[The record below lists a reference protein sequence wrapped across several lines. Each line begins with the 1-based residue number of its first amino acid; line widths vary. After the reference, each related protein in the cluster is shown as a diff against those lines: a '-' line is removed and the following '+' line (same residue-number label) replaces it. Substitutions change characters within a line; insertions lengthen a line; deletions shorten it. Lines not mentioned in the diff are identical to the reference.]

1 MTSLP
6 DARSVMDLVRLPAV
20 LSVPGDCLLGHAS
33 AGAPGN
39 AARTAGLAGSS
50 CLLYLGGMA
59 LNDYAD
65 RDVDAV
71 ERPQRPIPSGRVQPG
86 FALRLA
92 QALTAA
98 GVITAGLA
106 GGRRSLAVAVPLA
119 ATIWAYDLALKNT
132 PAGPVAMAGC
142 RALDVL
148 LGASPAAI
156 SSALAPAAVVGGH
169 TFAVTVVSRH
179 EAAGGSRAV
188 GRGAVCAA
196 TVVTVAA
203 GAFAVRRLRG
213 TPRARA
219 LAPGAAA
226 LLAVYAS
233 SFGRASVEATRD
245 PSATRLQRVV
255 GAGVL
260 GLIPLEAAMLAGTGR
275 PATAGGVATLWPLAR
290 QLSRR
295 RSVT

>member
-1 MTSLP
+1 MTR
-6 DARSVMDLVRLPAV
+6 DAGRPFSHGPRPPPCGAQRPWGLTSRSCERQ
-20 LSVPGDCLLGHAS
+20 
-33 AGAPGN
+33 GARR
-39 AARTAGLAGSS
+39 ARRERSGLAGSS

-71 ERPQRPIPSGRVQPG
+71 ERPQRPIPSGRVQAD

-98 GVITAGLA
+98 GVVTAGLA

-156 SSALAPAAVVGGH
+156 APALAPAAVVGGH
-169 TFAVTVVSRH
+169 TLAVTVVSRH
-179 EAAGGSRAV
+179 EAAGGSPAV
-188 GRGAVCAA
+188 GRGAACAA
-196 TVVTVAA
+196 AAVTAAA
-203 GAFAVRRLRG
+203 GAFAIRRLRG
-213 TPRARA
+213 APRVRA
-219 LAPGAAA
+219 LAPA
-226 LLAVYAS
+226 
-233 SFGRASVEATRD
+233 
-245 PSATRLQRVV
+245 
-255 GAGVL
+255 
-260 GLIPLEAAMLAGTGR
+260 R
-275 PATAGGVATLWPLAR
+275 PACSP
-290 QLSRR
+290 SMRR
-295 RSVT
+295 RSDALPSTRRGTRAHHACSAWSAPGCSASSPSRPPCSSAPGARPQPAGSRPSGHSRAS

>member
-1 MTSLP
+1 MTALP
-6 DARSVMDLVRLPAV
+6 DARSLMDLVRLPAV
-20 LSVPGDCLLGHAS
+20 LSVPGDSLLGHAS
-33 AGAPGN
+33 ARAP
-39 AARTAGLAGSS
+39 ASPARTVGLAGSS

-65 RDVDAV
+65 RDIDAV
-71 ERPQRPIPSGRVQPG
+71 ERPQRPIPSGRVPAD

-106 GGRRSLAVAVPLA
+106 GGRRALLVAVPLA

-148 LGASPAAI
+148 LGASPASIAP
-156 SSALAPAAVVGGH
+156 ALAPAAVVGGH
-169 TFAVTVVSRH
+169 TLAVTVVSRH
-179 EAAGGSRAV
+179 EVAGAGPAV
-188 GRGAVCAA
+188 GRGAACAA
-196 TVVTVAA
+196 AAVTAAA
-203 GAFAVRRLRG
+203 GAFAARRLRG

-219 LAPGAAA
+219 LAPGSAA
-226 LLAVYAS
+226 LLGVYAS
-233 SFGRASVEATRD
+233 SFGRAALDAARD
-245 PSATRLQRVV
+245 PSAKRLQRVV

-260 GLIPLEAAMLAGTGR
+260 GLIPLESAMLVGAGS
-275 PATAGGVATLWPLAR
+275 PAAAGGVATLWPVAR
-290 QLSRR
+290 ELSRR

>member
-1 MTSLP
+1 MTPMP
-6 DARSVMDLVRLPAV
+6 DARSLMDLVRLPAV
-20 LSVPGDCLLGHAS
+20 LSVPGDSLLGHAS
-33 AGAPGN
+33 ASAPAN
-39 AARTAGLAGSS
+39 PARTVGLAGSS

-71 ERPQRPIPSGRVQPG
+71 ERPHRPIPSGRVQAD
-86 FALRLA
+86 FALHLA

-98 GVITAGLA
+98 GVVTAGLA

-156 SSALAPAAVVGGH
+156 APALAPAAVVGGH
-169 TFAVTVVSRH
+169 TLAVTVVSRH
-179 EAAGGSRAV
+179 EASGGSPAV
-188 GRGAVCAA
+188 GRGAACAA
-196 TVVTVAA
+196 AVVTVAA
-203 GAFAVRRLRG
+203 GAFAIRRLRG
-213 TPRARA
+213 VPHVRA
-219 LAPGAAA
+219 LAPSAAG

-233 SFGRASVEATRD
+233 SFGRASVDAARD
-245 PSATRLQRVV
+245 PSAPRLQRVV

-260 GLIPLEAAMLAGTGR
+260 GLIPLEAAMLVGVGR
-275 PATAGGVATLWPLAR
+275 PAAAGGLASLWPLAR

>member
-1 MTSLP
+1 MTPMP
-6 DARSVMDLVRLPAV
+6 DARSLMDLVRLPAV
-20 LSVPGDCLLGHAS
+20 LSVPGDSLLGHAS
-33 AGAPGN
+33 AKVPGSP
-39 AARTAGLAGSS
+39 ARTVGLAGSS

-71 ERPQRPIPSGRVQPG
+71 ERPQRPIPSGRVQAD

-148 LGASPAAI
+148 LGASPVAI
-156 SSALAPAAVVGGH
+156 APALAPAAVVGGH
-169 TFAVTVVSRH
+169 TLAVTVVSRH
-179 EAAGGSRAV
+179 EAGGGSPAV
-188 GRGAVCAA
+188 GRGAACAA
-196 TVVTVAA
+196 AVVTVAA
-203 GAFAVRRLRG
+203 GAFAIRRLRG
-213 TPRARA
+213 APRVRA
-219 LAPGAAA
+219 LAPGAAG

-233 SFGRASVEATRD
+233 SFGRASVEAARD
-245 PSATRLQRVV
+245 PSAPRLQRVV
-255 GAGVL
+255 AAGVL
-260 GLIPLEAAMLAGTGR
+260 GLIPLEAAMLAGVGR
-275 PATAGGVATLWPLAR
+275 PAAAGGLASLWPLAR